1 MNTIVIVV
9 DEGGVVSE
17 VYVPKDVADDV
28 DVRVIDFCTDDPER
42 DDEAKRE
49 YKEVIKN
56 KALRQVY

>member
-9 DEGGVVSE
+9 DESGVVSE
-17 VYVPKDVADDV
+17 VFVPKDVADDV
-28 DVRVIDFCTDDPER
+28 DVHVIDFCTDDPDR

-56 KALRQVY
+56 KSLRQVY

>member
-9 DEGGVVSE
+9 DEDDIVSE

-28 DVRVIDFCTDDPER
+28 DVQVIDFCTDDPER

-49 YKEVIKN
+49 YKEVVKN
-56 KALRQVY
+56 KSLRQVY